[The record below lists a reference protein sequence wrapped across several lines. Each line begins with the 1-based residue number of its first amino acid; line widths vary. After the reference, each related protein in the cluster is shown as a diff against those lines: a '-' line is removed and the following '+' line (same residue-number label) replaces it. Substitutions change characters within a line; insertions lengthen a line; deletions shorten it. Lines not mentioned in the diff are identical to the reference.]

1 MKKTAIGLMA
11 IMVLGVLLLSGCT
24 SKWQGQTCTST
35 DGMHSNC
42 KDGLLCNV
50 GSGSTRGVC
59 NTVQQCI
66 NSGSTA
72 EAFEGNEVC
81 FMGV

>member
-1 MKKTAIGLMA
+1 MKKTTIGLMA
-11 IMVLGVLLLSGCT
+11 VMVLGLLLLSGCT
-24 SKWQGQTCTST
+24 GKGQGQTCTST
-35 DGMHSNC
+35 DGVSSNC

-72 EAFEGNEVC
+72 DAVEGSEVC